1 MPLKNI
7 PDWQWRYKMAE
18 QICNRMDFEKFGVKG
33 FYIFGSTKN
42 ATAGPASDIDIL
54 IHFRGNQKQEEYLL
68 IWLDGW
74 SQALAEINKQKTGYV
89 TNGLLD
95 VHLVTDEDIKNKTSF
110 AVKIGAIS
118 DAARPLKVID

>member
-1 MPLKNI
+1 MPLTNK
-7 PDWQWRYKMAE
+7 PDWQWRFKIAE
-18 QICNRMDFEKFGVKG
+18 KICSCLDFQKFDVKG
-33 FYIFGSTKN
+33 FYIFGSVKN

-54 IHFRGNQKQEEYLL
+54 IHFCGNKKQEDNLL
-68 IWLDGW
+68 MWLDGW
-74 SQALAEINKQKTGYV
+74 SQALAEINKQKTGYS
-89 TNGLLD
+89 TDGLLD